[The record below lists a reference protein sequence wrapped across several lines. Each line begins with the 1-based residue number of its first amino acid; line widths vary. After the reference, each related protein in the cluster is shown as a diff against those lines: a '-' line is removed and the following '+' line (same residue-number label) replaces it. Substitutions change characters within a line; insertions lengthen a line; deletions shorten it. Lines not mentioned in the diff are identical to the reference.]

1 MLCSNGIKNYD
12 KIIAITQPTEFF
24 ASEYKGACNLETIH
38 TQLIIYMVSGH
49 SRTYQQSLPAQ
60 RVQQR
65 ATLITDSVFDLVE
78 HVKKN
83 AKDVLLL
90 SGNYGININC
100 ETKNKT
106 EDSAFTPLGAHY
118 LTQYAL
124 KENNKI
130 IQKPWN
136 LYGSYDSNI
145 LSRVHSIA
153 KQYNIVTYYSS
164 MIVLVNDQQRKEL
177 AAAEAQSKYGTP
189 YMSAANSTYSIS
201 MIVIIAILFHSYS
214 LLWT

>member
-1 MLCSNGIKNYD
+1 
-12 KIIAITQPTEFF
+12 
-24 ASEYKGACNLETIH
+24 
-38 TQLIIYMVSGH
+38 MVSSH
-49 SRTYQQSLPAQ
+49 PRTYQQSLSAQ
-60 RVQQR
+60 RIQQR

-90 SGNYGININC
+90 SGNYGVNINC

-106 EDSAFTPLGAHY
+106 EYSTFTNLGAHY

-153 KQYNIVTYYSS
+153 KQYNIITYYSS

-189 YMSAANSTYSIS
+189 YMSAANSTYSVS
-201 MIVIIAILFHSYS
+201 VIVVIAILFHSYS